1 MKDDR
6 FYDKLKHT
14 DKIMGR
20 SFFQVYPPGY
30 RFIRFDPMS
39 GKINILIDPL
49 DMVAEASNFIQNHH
63 QILNQVKKIL
73 QPKNFLAGVGSLLL
87 NRNSMTPG
95 EVLQN
100 PICLTN
106 FIGDM
111 VHSVKKSA
119 KEEGKKGIVKGLI
132 TGAVSGLRGL
142 FSGNRDLV
150 QGQIPPEQMNYPE
163 N

>member
-100 PICLTN
+100 PISLLISLEIW
-106 FIGDM
+106 FIQL
-111 VHSVKKSA
+111 KKA
-119 KEEGKKGIVKGLI
+119 QKKKEKRV
-132 TGAVSGLRGL
+132 
-142 FSGNRDLV
+142 
-150 QGQIPPEQMNYPE
+150 
-163 N
+163 